1 MKKPTRATPEQIELA
16 TRLRMAFAL
25 VTRAQRQEV
34 QGRLTP
40 VQLSALHKV
49 DMYGPLRLGDLA
61 AHEQVAGPT
70 MTRVVTSLDALGL
83 VKREVDP
90 TSARCSLVT
99 ITRLGRQQLD
109 AVRRDRSDHLS
120 CQLAKLT
127 PEHQRILADALP
139 ALEALVDAVLPGDE
153 MWPRE
158 VERARLAQRRPR
170 AAARKNG
177 RSSD

>member
-1 MKKPTRATPEQIELA
+1 MKKAARVTAQQIELA

-25 VTRAQRQEV
+25 VTRAQRQGV

-70 MTRVVTSLDALGL
+70 MTRVVSSLDALGL
-83 VKREVDP
+83 VTRAIDP

-99 ITRLGRQQLD
+99 ITRVGRKQLD

-120 CQLAKLT
+120 CQLAKLP
-127 PEHQRILADALP
+127 PEHQRALADALP

-158 VERARLAQRRPR
+158 VERARLA
-170 AAARKNG
+170 ARSKRTG
-177 RSSD
+177 T